1 MSFLL
6 LPLLFF
12 VISLIY
18 SSAGFG
24 GGSMYLAIL
33 SGAVFTLAIPQGEIK
48 TLALL
53 CNASVTTY
61 SCLQFARYKFI
72 DWKKNI
78 VLLLFSIPFVLLA
91 TQIQLEEKVFLLFL
105 AIGLLLSAL
114 FMLLPLV
121 VKLNQPISFNK
132 KLLWPFSAVIG
143 FISGLTGIGGGVYL
157 SPFLYF
163 SKWGEEKKI
172 AATTSLFIAVNSWV
186 ALIPMLGQSQ
196 KLLIEDSTYYLI
208 LAVVAGAVLGN
219 FTALKFLPK
228 NGIRLIT
235 VTILIYA
242 GIRLLIRS
250 L

>member
-1 MSFLL
+1 MSLFQ

-12 VISLIY
+12 IISLIY

-33 SGAVFTLAIPQGEIK
+33 SGAVFSYTLPQGEIK

-53 CNASVTTY
+53 CNASVATY
-61 SCLQFARYKFI
+61 SSIQFIRNRFI
-72 DWKKNI
+72 DWKPNLL
-78 VLLLFSIPFVLLA
+78 LLLFSIPFVLLA
-91 TQIQLEEKVFLLFL
+91 TQIKLEEKVFLLFL
-105 AIGLLLSAL
+105 SIGLLLSAL
-114 FMLLPLV
+114 FLFLPLV
-121 VKLNQPISFNK
+121 VKLNQPNSFNK
-132 KLLWPFSAVIG
+132 KLLWPFSAGIG

-163 SKWGEEKKI
+163 SKWGEERKI

-186 ALIPMLGQSQ
+186 ALVPMLFQS
-196 KLLIEDSTYYLI
+196 KSLLVENETYYLI
-208 LAVVAGAVLGN
+208 GAVLTGAFLGN
-219 FTALKFLPK
+219 LSALKFLPK

-235 VTILIYA
+235 IGILLYA
-242 GIRLLIRS
+242 GIRLLLRS

>member
-1 MSFLL
+1 
-6 LPLLFF
+6 

-33 SGAVFTLAIPQGEIK
+33 SGAVFTLALPQGEIK

-61 SCLQFARYKFI
+61 SCLQFIRHKFI
-72 DWKKNI
+72 DWKENI
-78 VLLLFSIPFVLLA
+78 TLLLFSIPFVLLA

-235 VTILIYA
+235 VAILIYA

>member
-1 MSFLL
+1 MSPLY
-6 LPLLFF
+6 LPFLFF
-12 VISLIY
+12 FISLIY

-33 SGAVFTLAIPQGEIK
+33 SGAVFSYSLPQGEIK

-53 CNASVTTY
+53 CNAAVATY
-61 SCLQFARYKFI
+61 SSVQFIRNRFI
-72 DWKKNI
+72 DWKPNLL
-78 VLLLFSIPFVLLA
+78 LLLFSIPFVLLA
-91 TQIQLEEKVFLLFL
+91 TQIKLEEKVFLLFL
-105 AIGLLLSAL
+105 SIGLLLSAL

-121 VKLNQPISFNK
+121 VKLNQRLSFNK

-163 SKWGEEKKI
+163 SKWGEERKI
-172 AATTSLFIAVNSWV
+172 AATTSLFIAVTSWV
-186 ALIPMLGQSQ
+186 ALVPMLFQS
-196 KLLIEDSTYYLI
+196 KSLLIENETYYLI
-208 LAVVAGAVLGN
+208 GAVLTGAFLGN
-219 FTALKFLPK
+219 LSALKFLPK

-235 VTILIYA
+235 IGILLYA
-242 GIRLLIRS
+242 GIRLLLRS

>member
-12 VISLIY
+12 IISLIY

-33 SGAVFTLAIPQGEIK
+33 SGAVFTLALPQGEIK

-78 VLLLFSIPFVLLA
+78 ILLLFSIPFVLLA
-91 TQIQLEEKVFLLFL
+91 TQIKLEEKVFLLFL
-105 AIGLLLSAL
+105 SIGLLLSAF
-114 FMLLPLV
+114 FMVIPLI
-121 VKLNQPISFNK
+121 VKKRESIQFKK
-132 KLLWPFSAVIG
+132 KLLWPFSAAIG

-186 ALIPMLGQSQ
+186 ALIPMLSQSQ

-208 LAVVAGAVLGN
+208 LAVLSGAVLGN

-235 VTILIYA
+235 VAILIYA

>member
-1 MSFLL
+1 MSLFL

-12 VISLIY
+12 IISLIY

-33 SGAVFTLAIPQGEIK
+33 SGAFFSYTLPQGELK

-53 CNASVTTY
+53 CNATVATY
-61 SCLQFARYKFI
+61 SSIQFIRNRFI
-72 DWKKNI
+72 DWKHNLL
-78 VLLLFSIPFVLLA
+78 LLLFSIPFVLLA
-91 TQIQLEEKVFLLFL
+91 TQIKLEEMVFLLFL
-105 AIGLLLSAL
+105 SIGLLLSAL

-121 VKLNQPISFNK
+121 VKFNQPISFNK

-157 SPFLYF
+157 SPFLF
-163 SKWGEEKKI
+163 LSKWGEERKI

-186 ALIPMLGQSQ
+186 ALVPMLFQS
-196 KLLIEDSTYYLI
+196 KSLLVENETYYLI
-208 LAVVAGAVLGN
+208 GAVLTGAFLGN
-219 FTALKFLPK
+219 LSALKFLPK

-235 VTILIYA
+235 IGILLYA
-242 GIRLLIRS
+242 GIRLLLRS

>member
-6 LPLLFF
+6 LPILFF
-12 VISLIY
+12 LISLIY

-33 SGAVFTLAIPQGEIK
+33 SGALFTMALPQGEMK

-61 SCLQFARYKFI
+61 SCIQFARYKFI
-72 DWKKNI
+72 DWKENTI
-78 VLLLFSIPFVLLA
+78 LLLFSIPFVLLA
-91 TQIQLEEKVFLLFL
+91 TQIKLDEKVFLLFL
-105 AIGLLLSAL
+105 SIGLLLSAL
-114 FMLLPLV
+114 FMVIPLIA
-121 VKLNQPISFNK
+121 KKRESYQFNK
-132 KLLWPFSAVIG
+132 KILWPFSSLIG

-157 SPFLYF
+157 SAFLYF

-186 ALIPMLGQSQ
+186 ALIPMLSQSQ
-196 KLLIEDSTYYLI
+196 NLLLENSTYYII
-208 LAVVAGAVLGN
+208 LAVVSGAVLGN

-235 VTILIYA
+235 VAILIYA

>member
-1 MSFLL
+1 MAFLF

-12 VISLIY
+12 MVSLIY

-33 SGAVFTLAIPQGEIK
+33 SGAVFNLALPQGEIK

-53 CNASVTTY
+53 CNAAVATY
-61 SCLQFARYKFI
+61 SSFQFFRNKFF
-72 DWKKNI
+72 DLKQN
-78 VLLLFSIPFVLLA
+78 LLLLVFSIPFVLLA
-91 TQIQLEEKVFLLFL
+91 TQIKLEEKVFLIFL
-105 AIGLLLSAL
+105 SIGLLLSAL

-121 VKLNQPISFNK
+121 VKMNRPISFNK

-163 SKWGEEKKI
+163 SKWGEERKI

-186 ALIPMLGQSQ
+186 ALVPMLFQS
-196 KLLIEDSTYYLI
+196 KNLLLENSTYYMI
-208 LAVVAGAVLGN
+208 GAVLTGAFLGN
-219 FTALKFLPK
+219 LSALKFLPK

-235 VTILIYA
+235 IGILLYA
-242 GIRLLIRS
+242 GIRLLLRS

>member
-12 VISLIY
+12 IISLIY

-33 SGAVFTLAIPQGEIK
+33 SGAVFTLALPQGEIK

-53 CNASVTTY
+53 CNAAVATY
-61 SCLQFARYKFI
+61 SSIQFIRNKFI
-72 DWKKNI
+72 DWKPN
-78 VLLLFSIPFVLLA
+78 LLLLAFSIPFVLLA
-91 TQIQLEEKVFLLFL
+91 TQIKLEEKVFLFFL
-105 AIGLLLSAL
+105 SIGLLLSAF

-121 VKLNQPISFNK
+121 VKLNSPLSFNK

-163 SKWGEEKKI
+163 SKWGEEKKV
-172 AATTSLFIAVNSWV
+172 AATTSLFIAINSWV
-186 ALIPMLGQSQ
+186 ALIPMLFQS
-196 KLLIEDSTYYLI
+196 KNLFLENSTYYLI
-208 LAVVAGAVLGN
+208 LAVFSGAVLGN

-235 VTILIYA
+235 VVILIYA

>member
-1 MSFLL
+1 MAFLF

-12 VISLIY
+12 MVSLIY

-33 SGAVFTLAIPQGEIK
+33 SGAVFNLALPQGEIK

-53 CNASVTTY
+53 CNAAVATY
-61 SCLQFARYKFI
+61 SSFQFFRNKFF
-72 DWKKNI
+72 DLKQN
-78 VLLLFSIPFVLLA
+78 LLLLVFSIPFVLLA
-91 TQIQLEEKVFLLFL
+91 TQIKLEEKVFLLFL
-105 AIGLLLSAL
+105 SIGLLLSAL

-121 VKLNQPISFNK
+121 VKMNRPISFNK

-163 SKWGEEKKI
+163 SKWGEERKI

-186 ALIPMLGQSQ
+186 ALVPMLFQS
-196 KLLIEDSTYYLI
+196 KNLLLENSTYYMI
-208 LAVVAGAVLGN
+208 GAVLTGAFLGN
-219 FTALKFLPK
+219 LSALKFLPK

-235 VTILIYA
+235 IGILLYA
-242 GIRLLIRS
+242 GIRLLLRS

>member
-1 MSFLL
+1 
-6 LPLLFF
+6 
-12 VISLIY
+12 
-18 SSAGFG
+18 
-24 GGSMYLAIL
+24 MYLAIL
-33 SGAVFTLAIPQGEIK
+33 SGAVFTLVIPQGEIK

-72 DWKKNI
+72 YWKENI
-78 VLLLFSIPFVLLA
+78 ILLLFSIPFVLLA
-91 TQIQLEEKVFLLFL
+91 TQIKLEEKVFLLFL
-105 AIGLLLSAL
+105 SIGLLLSAL
-114 FMLLPLV
+114 FMVIPLI
-121 VKLNQPISFNK
+121 VKKRELVQFNK

-186 ALIPMLGQSQ
+186 ALIPMLSQS
-196 KLLIEDSTYYLI
+196 KSFLFENSTYYLI
-208 LAVVAGAVLGN
+208 IAVFSGAVLGN

-235 VTILIYA
+235 VAILIYA

>member
-1 MSFLL
+1 
-6 LPLLFF
+6 
-12 VISLIY
+12 
-18 SSAGFG
+18 
-24 GGSMYLAIL
+24 MYLAIL
-33 SGAVFTLAIPQGEIK
+33 SGAVFSYTLPQGEIK

-53 CNASVTTY
+53 CNAAVATY
-61 SCLQFARYKFI
+61 SSVQFIRNSFI
-72 DWKKNI
+72 DWKPNLL
-78 VLLLFSIPFVLLA
+78 LLLFSIPFVLLA
-91 TQIQLEEKVFLLFL
+91 TQIKLEEKVFLLFL
-105 AIGLLLSAL
+105 SIGLLLSAL

-132 KLLWPFSAVIG
+132 KFLWPFSAVIG

-163 SKWGEEKKI
+163 SKWGEERKI

-186 ALIPMLGQSQ
+186 ALVPMLFQS
-196 KLLIEDSTYYLI
+196 KSLLVENETYYLI
-208 LAVVAGAVLGN
+208 GAVLTGAFLGN
-219 FTALKFLPK
+219 LSALKFLPK

-235 VTILIYA
+235 IGILLYA

>member
-12 VISLIY
+12 IISLIY

-33 SGAVFTLAIPQGEIK
+33 SGAVFTLSLPQGEIK

-61 SCLQFARYKFI
+61 GCLQFARYKFI
-72 DWKKNI
+72 HWKGNI
-78 VLLLFSIPFVLLA
+78 RLLLFSIPFVLLA
-91 TQIQLEEKVFLLFL
+91 TQIKLEEKVFLLFL
-105 AIGLLLSAL
+105 SIGLLLSAL
-114 FMLLPLV
+114 FMVIPMI
-121 VKLNQPISFNK
+121 VKMKESFEFNK

-196 KLLIEDSTYYLI
+196 NLLFENSTYYLI
-208 LAVVAGAVLGN
+208 LAVVSGAVIGN

-228 NGIRLIT
+228 NGIRSIT
-235 VTILIYA
+235 VAILIYA

>member
-1 MSFLL
+1 
-6 LPLLFF
+6 
-12 VISLIY
+12 
-18 SSAGFG
+18 
-24 GGSMYLAIL
+24 MYLAIL
-33 SGAVFTLAIPQGEIK
+33 SGAVFTLALPQGEIK

-61 SCLQFARYKFI
+61 SCLQFIRHKFI
-72 DWKKNI
+72 DWKENI
-78 VLLLFSIPFVLLA
+78 TLLLFSIPFVLLA

-235 VTILIYA
+235 VAILIYA

>member
-1 MSFLL
+1 MTLLL

-12 VISLIY
+12 VISCIY
-18 SSAGFG
+18 ASAGFG

-33 SGAVFTLAIPQGEIK
+33 SGAVFALALPQSEIK

-53 CNASVTTY
+53 CNAAVATY
-61 SCLQFARYKFI
+61 SSIQFIRNKFI
-72 DWKKNI
+72 DWKPN
-78 VLLLFSIPFVLLA
+78 LLLLAFSIPFVLVA
-91 TQIQLEEKVFLLFL
+91 TQIKLEEKLFL
-105 AIGLLLSAL
+105 FFLSIGLLLSAF

-121 VKLNQPISFNK
+121 LKSNRHLTFNK

-163 SKWGEEKKI
+163 SKWGEERKI

-186 ALIPMLGQSQ
+186 ALIPMLFQS
-196 KLLIEDSTYYLI
+196 KNILLENSTHYLI
-208 LAVVAGAVLGN
+208 GAVLAGALIGN
-219 FTALKFLPK
+219 LNALKFLPK

-235 VTILIYA
+235 IGILLYA
-242 GIRLLIRS
+242 GIRLLLRS